1 MSDRAGTTL
10 KMAFP
15 PALACL
21 QPSQEWL
28 RDAAAALL
36 ERAVPQQGPRT
47 PAWYTGEGAHI
58 AAQLRD
64 PELGEVWSQFGRLYA
79 QFESASDACVAAARR
94 GRQEVAAASLQ
105 ESFSLVASLTTLL
118 TAGSLREVSLLFA
131 ERERRIAQ
139 RYEQDFLDAAHIG
152 RFSVRLSDEA
162 LVSCDESFA
171 TLFEGTPASL
181 RGREARAVLGKA
193 AWRELSEGLKPGDTR
208 RVRVRRLRPGAASL
222 EIVGYVT
229 GTAARGTLDGFVVNV
244 SQAEAEAQ
252 HRRLLSSAIEAL
264 EQLVVITDAKQHIVY
279 VNGAFARMTGY
290 AADEVLG
297 RSPRFLHGP
306 ETSQAALALLRE
318 SARAGRAEHAELM
331 NYRKSGEAYWVDV
344 SMVPV
349 PDASGEITHWVAIG
363 HDITARKLQEAEI
376 TRLAMEDHLTGLPNR
391 RAAETR
397 LAIEWSRARRR
408 AGSFAVALVDVDR
421 FKLVNDQYGHQVGD
435 QALAHIAGLLGRN
448 RRGGDWICRWGG
460 EEFLVCLHDLD
471 ARGALAA
478 AERARKLIRGNPL
491 VSPRGELTLT
501 VSMGVALYDPQLESL
516 DALVA
521 QADALLYEAKRT
533 GRDRVVSN
541 AQQAARGPAIGN
553 WERSQ
558 VHTAIQEQRV
568 VAAFQP
574 IVDLRSGET
583 VAEEALARIVARDD
597 TLVPAGEFIGA
608 AEALHLISAID
619 RTVSESALERSA
631 SAGASGVPPRTRFI
645 NLSPQFLADSEQVE
659 GLLER
664 ARALRVLPSARNQP
678 LVIEL
683 TERQTGDMKMLKK
696 QLRPL
701 LQSGFGLAL
710 DDFGSGQSSFMYLA
724 DLPLSFIKIE
734 GWMVRRIVSDARIR
748 QLVASLVGT
757 ARSFELRT
765 VAECVEDGQAA
776 QVLCDL
782 GVDWAQGYFF
792 AEPAV
797 LH

>member
-1 MSDRAGTTL
+1 MSDRAAGNL

-21 QPSQEWL
+21 QPLQDWL

-36 ERAVPQQGPRT
+36 EGALPPSAPRV
-47 PAWYTGEGAHI
+47 PAWYTGQGAHI
-58 AAQLRD
+58 AAQSTD
-64 PELGEVWSQFGRLYA
+64 PELVEAWSQFGRLYA
-79 QFESASDACVAAARR
+79 LFEAAADACVAAARR
-94 GRQEVAAASLQ
+94 GRSEAAADSLR
-105 ESFSLVASLTTLL
+105 ESFSLSTSLITLL

-139 RYEQDFLDAAHIG
+139 RYEKEFLEAAHIG
-152 RFSVRLSDEA
+152 RFSVRMSDEA
-162 LVSCDESFA
+162 LVACDESFA
-171 TLFEGTPASL
+171 ALFDGAPAGL
-181 RGREARAVLGKA
+181 RGREARTVLGKT
-193 AWRELSEGLKPGDTR
+193 AWRELSEELKPGQTR
-208 RVRVRRLRPGAASL
+208 RVRLRRPRPSPLSL

-229 GTAARGTLDGFVVNV
+229 GTGARATLHGFVVNV
-244 SQAEAEAQ
+244 SQPEAEAQ

-264 EQLVVITDAKQHIVY
+264 DQVVVITDARQHIVY
-279 VNGAFARMTGY
+279 VNGAFARVTGY
-290 AADEVLG
+290 AAGEVLG
-297 RSPRFLHGP
+297 RSLRFLQGP
-306 ETSQAALALLRE
+306 DTSPATLALLRQ
-318 SARAGRAEHAELM
+318 AVRDGRADHVELV
-331 NYRKSGEAYWVDV
+331 NYRKSGEAFWVDL

-349 PDASGEITHWVAIG
+349 PDNAGEITHWVAIG
-363 HDITARKLQEAEI
+363 HDISARKRQEEEI
-376 TRLAMEDHLTGLPNR
+376 TRLAMQDHLTGLPNR
-391 RAAETR
+391 RAAEAR

-408 AGSFAVALVDVDR
+408 AGSFAGARGDGDR
-421 FKLVNDQYGHQVGD
+421 FKLVNDQVGHHVGD
-435 QALAHIAGLLGRN
+435 QALMHVAELLGRN
-448 RRGGDWICRWGG
+448 KRGGDWICRWGG

-471 ARGALAA
+471 ARGAVAA
-478 AERARKLIRGNPL
+478 AERTRKLIRNNPL
-491 VSPRGELTLT
+491 AGPHGELALT
-501 VSMGVALYDPQLESL
+501 VSMGVALYEPQVESVE
-516 DALVA
+516 ALVA
-521 QADALLYEAKRT
+521 QADALLYEAKQS

-541 AQQAARGPAIGN
+541 AQQAARGPAVGA

-558 VHTAIQEQRV
+558 VHSAIQEQRV

-597 TLVPAGEFIGA
+597 TLVPAGEFIAA
-608 AEALHLISAID
+608 AEALRLISAID

-631 SAGASGVPPRTRFI
+631 SASASGLSPRTRFI
-645 NLSPQFLADSEQVE
+645 NLSPQFLADGEQVE

-664 ARALRVLPSARNQP
+664 ARALQVLPSARSQP

-683 TERQTGDMKMLKK
+683 AERQTGDMKTLKK
-696 QLRPL
+696 QLRPF

-757 ARSFELRT
+757 ARGFELRT

-792 AEPAV
+792 AEPALV
-797 LH
+797 Q

>member
-1 MSDRAGTTL
+1 MSDRTATNR

-21 QPSQEWL
+21 QPMQDWL
-28 RDAAAALL
+28 RDAATALL
-36 ERAVPQQGPRT
+36 ARTSPQAAPRMPT
-47 PAWYTGEGAHI
+47 WYTGEGAHI
-58 AAQLRD
+58 AAQLGD
-64 PELGEVWSQFGRLYA
+64 PELGEAWSQFGRLHA
-79 QFESASDACVAAARR
+79 QFEAAADACVASAKR
-94 GRQEVAAASLQ
+94 GRGDAAAEQLRQ
-105 ESFSLVASLTTLL
+105 TFALLASLTSLL
-118 TAGSLREVSLLFA
+118 TASSLREVSLLFA
-131 ERERRIAQ
+131 ERERRVAQ
-139 RYEQDFLDAAHIG
+139 RYEQEFLEAAHIG

-162 LVSCDESFA
+162 LLACDESFA
-171 TLFEGTPASL
+171 ALFDGEPAGL

-193 AWRELSEGLKPGDTR
+193 AWRDLREDLKPGQTR
-208 RVRVRRLRPGAASL
+208 RVRIRRPRPRQLTL
-222 EIVGYVT
+222 EIVAYMT
-229 GTAARGTLDGFVVNV
+229 GTVARGTLHGFVVNV

-252 HRRLLSSAIEAL
+252 NRRLLSSAIEAL
-264 EQLVVITDAKQHIVY
+264 DQLVAITDARQHLVY
-279 VNGAFARMTGY
+279 VNGAFARATGY
-290 AADEVLG
+290 AAGEVLG
-297 RSPRFLHGP
+297 RSLRFLHGP
-306 ETSQAALALLRE
+306 QTSPAMLALLRQ
-318 SARAGRAEHAELM
+318 AVRAGEAAHVELV
-331 NYRKSGEAYWVDV
+331 NYRKSGEAYWVDL

-349 PDASGEITHWVAIG
+349 PDADGEITHWVAIG
-363 HDITARKLQEAEI
+363 HDITARKRQEEEI

-391 RAAETR
+391 RAGEAR

-435 QALAHIAGLLGRN
+435 QALIHIAALLGRN
-448 RRGGDWICRWGG
+448 KRGGDWICRWGG
-460 EEFLVCLHDLD
+460 EEFMICLHDLD

-478 AERARKLIRGNPL
+478 AERTRKLIRTHPL
-491 VSPRGELTLT
+491 VGPHGDLTLT
-501 VSMGVALYDPQLESL
+501 VSMGVALYDMEVESV

-521 QADALLYEAKRT
+521 EADSLLYEAKRT

-541 AQQAARGPAIGN
+541 ARPPARGVTSGN

-558 VHTAIQEQRV
+558 VHSALQEQRV

-583 VAEEALARIVARDD
+583 VAEEALARIVGRDD

-608 AEALHLISAID
+608 AEALRLISAID
-619 RTVSESALERSA
+619 RTVSETALERSA
-631 SAGASGVPPRTRFI
+631 SAAGNPPCTRFI
-645 NLSPQFLADSEQVE
+645 NLSQQFLADGEEVDR
-659 GLLER
+659 LLDR
-664 ARALRVLPSARNQP
+664 AKALHVLPSAKNQP

-683 TERQTGDMKMLKK
+683 TERQTSDMKLLKR
-696 QLRPL
+696 QLRPF

-734 GWMVRRIVSDARIR
+734 GWMVRRIVSDSRIR

-757 ARSFELRT
+757 ARSFDLRT

-782 GVDWAQGYFF
+782 GVDWAQGFFF
-792 AEPAV
+792 AEPALV
-797 LH
+797 H

>member
-1 MSDRAGTTL
+1 MSDRAGTNL

-21 QPSQEWL
+21 QPLQDWL
-28 RDAAAALL
+28 REATAALL
-36 ERAVPQQGPRT
+36 DKSVPPVPPKT
-47 PAWYTGEGAHI
+47 PAWYHGEGAHI
-58 AAQLRD
+58 AAQLSD
-64 PELGEVWSQFGRLYA
+64 SELGEAWGQFGRLHA
-79 QFESASDACVAAARR
+79 QFESVSDACVAAARR
-94 GRQEVAAASLQ
+94 GRSEAAANDLQ
-105 ESFSLVASLTTLL
+105 RSFGVVASLTTLL
-118 TAGSLREVSLLFA
+118 TASSLREVSLLFS

-139 RYEQDFLDAAHIG
+139 RYEQEFLEAAHIG

-162 LVSCDESFA
+162 LVSCDGSFA
-171 TLFEGTPASL
+171 ALFDGEPASL
-181 RGREARAVLGKA
+181 RGRDARTVLGKT
-193 AWRELSEGLKPGDTR
+193 AWRDLTDDLKPGETR
-208 RVRVRRLRPGAASL
+208 RVRVRRARPAPTYL
-222 EIVGYVT
+222 ELVAYVN
-229 GTAARGTLDGFVVNV
+229 GSISRGTLHGFVVNV

-264 EQLVVITDAKQHIVY
+264 DQLVAITDAKQHIVY
-279 VNGAFARMTGY
+279 VNGAFSRVTGY
-290 AADEVLG
+290 AAGDVLG
-297 RSPRFLHGP
+297 RSMRFLHGP
-306 ETSQAALALLRE
+306 DTSHATLALLRQ
-318 SARAGRAEHAELM
+318 AVRTGRPEHVELV
-331 NYRKSGEAYWVDV
+331 NYRKSGEAYWVDL

-363 HDITARKLQEAEI
+363 HDITARKRQEEEI

-391 RAAETR
+391 RAAEAR
-397 LAIEWSRARRR
+397 LTIEWSRARRQ

-435 QALAHIAGLLGRN
+435 QALIHIAELLGRN
-448 RRGGDWICRWGG
+448 KRGGDWICRWGG

-471 ARGALAA
+471 ARGALSA
-478 AERARKLIRGNPL
+478 AERTRKMIRNNPL
-491 VSPRGELTLT
+491 ASPRGDLTLT
-501 VSMGVALYDPQLESL
+501 VSMGVALYDPQVESV

-533 GRDRVVSN
+533 GRDRVLSN
-541 AQQAARGPAIGN
+541 AQTARGPASGT
-553 WERSQ
+553 WESSQ

-583 VAEEALARIVARDD
+583 VGEEALARIVGRDD
-597 TLVPAGEFIGA
+597 TLVPAGEFIAA
-608 AEALHLISAID
+608 AEALRLISAID
-619 RTVSESALERSA
+619 RTVSESALARSA
-631 SAGASGVPPRTRFI
+631 SASAAGAPSRTCFI
-645 NLSPQFLADSEQVE
+645 NLSPQFLADGEQVE
-659 GLLER
+659 GLIER
-664 ARALRVLPSARNQP
+664 ARILRVLPGAKSPP

-683 TERQTGDMKMLKK
+683 TERQTGDMKLLKK
-696 QLRPL
+696 QLRPF
-701 LQSGFGLAL
+701 LQYGFTLAL

-734 GWMVRRIVSDARIR
+734 GWMVRRIVNDARIR
-748 QLVASLVGT
+748 QLIGALVGT

-792 AEPAV
+792 AEPA
-797 LH
+797 LMH

>member
-1 MSDRAGTTL
+1 
-10 KMAFP
+10 MAFP

-21 QPSQEWL
+21 QPLQDWL
-28 RDAAAALL
+28 RDAAAALV
-36 ERAVPQQGPRT
+36 ERRAPQPAPRT

-58 AAQLRD
+58 AAQLAD
-64 PELGEVWSQFGRLYA
+64 PELGDAWSQFGRLYA
-79 QFESASDACVAAARR
+79 QFEAAADACVTAARR
-94 GRQEVAAASLQ
+94 SRAAAAAESLGQ
-105 ESFSLVASLTTLL
+105 SFSLVASLTTLL
-118 TAGSLREVSLLFA
+118 TASSLREVSLLFA

-139 RYEQDFLDAAHIG
+139 RYEQEFLEAAHIG

-162 LVSCDESFA
+162 LASCDESFA
-171 TLFEGTPASL
+171 ALFDGEPAGL
-181 RGREARAVLGKA
+181 RGREARTVLGKS
-193 AWRELSEGLKPGDTR
+193 AWRDLSEGLKPGETR
-208 RVRVRRLRPGAASL
+208 RVRVRRQRPSPASL
-222 EIVGYVT
+222 EIVAYMT
-229 GTAARGTLDGFVVNV
+229 GTASRGTLHGFVVNV

-264 EQLVVITDAKQHIVY
+264 DQLVAITDARQHIVY
-279 VNGAFARMTGY
+279 VNGAFVRVTGY
-290 AADEVLG
+290 AAGEVLG
-297 RSPRFLHGP
+297 RSLRFLHGP
-306 ETSQAALALLRE
+306 ETSHATLAMLRQAVR
-318 SARAGRAEHAELM
+318 SGRAEHVELV
-331 NYRKSGEAYWVDV
+331 NYRKSGEAYWVAL

-349 PDASGEITHWVAIG
+349 PDSGGEITHWVAIG
-363 HDITARKLQEAEI
+363 QDITARKRQEEEI

-397 LAIEWSRARRR
+397 LAIEWSRARRQ

-435 QALAHIAGLLGRN
+435 QALTHIAELLGRN
-448 RRGGDWICRWGG
+448 KRGGDWICRWGG
-460 EEFLVCLHDLD
+460 EEFMVCLHDLD

-478 AERARKLIRGNPL
+478 AERTRKLIRNNPL
-491 VSPRGELTLT
+491 ATARGELTLT
-501 VSMGVALYDPQLESL
+501 VSMGVALYDPQVESVE
-516 DALVA
+516 ALVA
-521 QADALLYEAKRT
+521 EADALLYEAKRS
-533 GRDRVVSN
+533 GRDRVLSN
-541 AQQAARGPAIGN
+541 GAHGTRGTNTGT

-558 VHTAIQEQRV
+558 VHSAIHEQRV

-608 AEALHLISAID
+608 AEALRLISAID
-619 RTVSESALERSA
+619 RTVSECALERSA
-631 SAGASGVPPRTRFI
+631 NASASGVPPRTRFI
-645 NLSPQFLADSEQVE
+645 NLSPQFLSDGEQVDA
-659 GLLER
+659 LLER
-664 ARALRVLPSARNQP
+664 ARALRVLPNGRNQP

-683 TERQTGDMKMLKK
+683 TERQTGDMKLLKK
-696 QLRPL
+696 QLRPF

-792 AEPAV
+792 AEPA
-797 LH
+797 LMH